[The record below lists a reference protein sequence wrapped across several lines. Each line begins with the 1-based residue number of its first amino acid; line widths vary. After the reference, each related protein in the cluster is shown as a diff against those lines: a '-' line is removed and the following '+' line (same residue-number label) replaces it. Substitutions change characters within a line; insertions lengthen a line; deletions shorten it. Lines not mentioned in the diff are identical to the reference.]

1 MNEKLQKNEQT
12 QGTMIL
18 LHIPGSSGSRDGAHT
33 N

>member
-1 MNEKLQKNEQT
+1 MRNYPKNEQT

-18 LHIPGSSGSRDGAHT
+18 LHIPGSLGSRDGAHT

>member
-12 QGTMIL
+12 QSTVIL
-18 LHIPGSSGSRDGAHT
+18 LHVPRSSGSRDGAHT